1 MRVYD
6 LIRRKRDGEA
16 HSAEEIRFLIG
27 EFVAGRME
35 SYQMSAWMM
44 AVFLR
49 GMTDEETGWLTEA
62 MVASGDTV
70 DLSSIP
76 GVKVDKHSTGGV
88 GDTTTL
94 VLAPLAAA
102 AGARVAKMS
111 GRGLGH
117 TGGTLDKLESVPGL
131 RVNLAAEEFLEQ
143 VRSIGVAVIS
153 QTGSLVPADGK
164 MYALRDVT
172 ATVDSIPLIASS
184 IMSKKLACGAD
195 AILLDVKFGHGA
207 FMKNLEDG
215 RRLARSMVAIGK
227 RLGRKVRAALSDMEQ
242 PLGTHIGNALEI
254 REAIEILQGQRAD
267 SALAHVARELAAHLL
282 EMAGLQPDL
291 AAARS
296 EAGRLIQSGAAAE
309 KMRELIRA
317 QGGDARVVDDPGLL
331 PAASHLEDYPASES
345 GYVASLQAETL
356 GRAAMV
362 LGAGRLRKDDP
373 IDHAVG
379 LVLHKRV
386 GDRVEAGEPL
396 LTFHANDLSQL
407 ETSRALIGQAI
418 SIAATPPASRPL
430 IEEVVS

>member
-131 RVNLAAEEFLEQ
+131 RVNLSAEGFLEQ

-215 RRLARSMVAIGK
+215 RRLARSMVTIGK

-242 PLGTHIGNALEI
+242 PLGTHIGNALEF

-267 SALAHVARELAAHLL
+267 SALAQVACELAAHLL

-291 AAARS
+291 SAARS
-296 EAGRLIQSGAAAE
+296 EAGRLIRTGAAAE
-309 KMRELIRA
+309 KMRELIGA

-331 PAASHLEDYPASES
+331 PTASHQEDFSAPES

-379 LVLHKRV
+379 LVLHKRL
-386 GDRVEAGEPL
+386 GDQVEAGEPL
-396 LTFHANDLSQL
+396 LTFHANDPSLL
-407 ETSRALIGQAI
+407 EISRDLVTEAI
-418 SIAATPPASRPL
+418 SIAAAPPGLRPL

>member
-1 MRVYD
+1 MRPYD
-6 LIRRKRDGEA
+6 VIRRKRDGKA
-16 HSAEEIRFLIG
+16 HSAEEIRFLIS
-27 EFVAGRME
+27 EFTAGRVE
-35 SYQMSAWMM
+35 SYQMAAWMM

-49 GMTDEETGWLTEA
+49 GMNDDETGWLTEA

-94 VLAPLAAA
+94 ILAPLAAA

-117 TGGTLDKLESVPGL
+117 TGGTLDKMESVPGL
-131 RVNLAAEEFLEQ
+131 RVNLSAEEFLQQ
-143 VRSIGVAVIS
+143 VRDIGVAVIS
-153 QTGSLVPADGK
+153 QTGTLVPADGK

-207 FMKNLEDG
+207 FMKNLDDA
-215 RRLARSMVAIGK
+215 RKLAHSMVSIGQ

-242 PLGTHIGNALEI
+242 PLGTHIGNALEF
-254 REAIEILQGQRAD
+254 REAIEILRGEHSE
-267 SALAHVARELAAHLL
+267 SALAHVASELASHLL
-282 EMAGLQPDL
+282 EMAGLAPTL
-291 AAARS
+291 EGARQQ
-296 EAGRLIQSGAAAE
+296 AQQLIESGAAAD
-309 KMRELIRA
+309 KLRALITA
-317 QGGDARVVDDPGLL
+317 QGGDARVVDDPDLL
-331 PAASHLEDYPASES
+331 PR
-345 GYVASLQAETL
+345 ASLQEPYRAAHAGYVSGLKAETL
-356 GRAAMV
+356 GQAAMV
-362 LGAGRLRKDDP
+362 LGAGRARKDDP

-386 GDRVEAGEPL
+386 GDHVEKGEPI
-396 LTFHANDLSQL
+396 LTFHLNDRGRLDEARRLVDEALSLGHKAPAQ
-407 ETSRALIGQAI
+407 RALIQ
-418 SIAATPPASRPL
+418 
-430 IEEVVS
+430 EVVA

>member
-16 HSAEEIRFLIG
+16 HNEEEIRFLIS

-44 AVFLR
+44 AVFFR
-49 GMTDEETGWLTEA
+49 GMTDEETGRLTEA

-94 VLAPLAAA
+94 VLAPLVAA

-131 RVNLAAEEFLEQ
+131 RVNLSAEDFLEQ
-143 VRSIGVAVIS
+143 VRHIGVAVIS

-207 FMKNLEDG
+207 FMKNLEDA

-242 PLGTHIGNALEI
+242 PLGTHIGNALEF
-254 REAIEILQGQRAD
+254 REAIEILQGQRGD
-267 SALAHVARELAAHLL
+267 SPLAQVACELAAHLL
-282 EMAGLQPDL
+282 EMAGLQMDL
-291 AAARS
+291 SAARA
-296 EAGRLIQSGAAAE
+296 EAARLIHSGAAAG
-309 KMRELIRA
+309 KLRELINA
-317 QGGDARVVDDPGLL
+317 QGGDARVVDDPGLF
-331 PAASHLEDYPASES
+331 PTASHFEDYPAAEA

-379 LVLHKRV
+379 LVLHKRL

-396 LTFHANDLSQL
+396 LTFHVNDRSLL
-407 ETSRALIGQAI
+407 EAARALSAEAI
-418 SIAATPPASRPL
+418 SIAPAPPAPRPL